1 MSSREVN
8 KAGKVPTIQEF
19 SRYLTDYLQYQNLFL
34 PIKPTQIGAWGR
46 YFAVLAHHQ
55 KLFLPISKLQI
66 KELAGTFP
74 DFSPSSYLKGKTQL
88 CILILTLSTE

>member
-46 YFAVLAHHQ
+46 YFAVLAHH
-55 KLFLPISKLQI
+55 
-66 KELAGTFP
+66 
-74 DFSPSSYLKGKTQL
+74 
-88 CILILTLSTE
+88 